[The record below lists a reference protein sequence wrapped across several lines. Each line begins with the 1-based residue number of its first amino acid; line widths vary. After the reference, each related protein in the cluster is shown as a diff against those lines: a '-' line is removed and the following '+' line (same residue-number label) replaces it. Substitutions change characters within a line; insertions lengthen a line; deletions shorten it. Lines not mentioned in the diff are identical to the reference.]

1 LKFNTTVSVL
11 DLRLNPLIEREVF
24 GSLMEQLMINTGE
37 NELEYPWLVIRE
49 PKPGRLRLQKRK
61 STSTNQG
68 QRGGRVGVSKNASV
82 VTRKSSAGFIP
93 WRTAARVGKNRH
105 KLGRQAAQDG
115 LTVKKKVKTVVTR
128 PRATS
133 SPLVGEEDERI
144 SHQTSITDSSVDN
157 REKLKDMQVE
167 MEILKHRLEE
177 ESRARATADSRI
189 LELQVENRR
198 LQQEIRLLKTK
209 QSLPPSRPIPFN
221 GMFMNT
227 TFDQQKNGGARTILE
242 DDRVLESIEASFR
255 QFHGFLDLLKGSKFS
270 ELAHV
275 LGENS
280 HLPEPDKGLSPIT
293 EESSG
298 TPR

>member
-1 LKFNTTVSVL
+1 
-11 DLRLNPLIEREVF
+11 
-24 GSLMEQLMINTGE
+24 
-37 NELEYPWLVIRE
+37 
-49 PKPGRLRLQKRK
+49 
-61 STSTNQG
+61 
-68 QRGGRVGVSKNASV
+68 
-82 VTRKSSAGFIP
+82 
-93 WRTAARVGKNRH
+93 VGKNRH
-105 KLGRQAAQDG
+105 KLGRQNSQDG
-115 LTVKKKVKTVVTR
+115 LTVKKKVKTAVTK

-133 SPLVGEEDERI
+133 SPLVSEEDERI
-144 SHQTSITDSSVDN
+144 SNRTITPDSSIDN

-209 QSLPPSRPIPFN
+209 QTLPPSRPIPFN

-227 TFDQQKNGGARTILE
+227 TLDQQKNGGARTILE

-280 HLPEPDKGLSPIT
+280 RLPEPDKGLSPIT

-298 TPR
+298 TAS